1 MVLAV
6 GLATIACG
14 FLAGAL
20 LNVYFW
26 LVQEPLAQQFRTT
39 LTYPSA
45 IVGDGLVLPLV
56 NMAAT
61 AFLLQER
68 AWWTRKMFSGALL
81 LGLGVT
87 LAFHVDQAV
96 NGIVNW
102 SMPTPWHWNLLGAY
116 HAAYM
121 LAVAALLG
129 AFLLS
134 VVGAT
139 RRTGRLPGAAGW
151 VALGGLVF
159 FGLLRMDYLVR

>member
-1 MVLAV
+1 VVLTV
-6 GLATIACG
+6 GVATFACG

-20 LNVYFW
+20 LNVVLW
-26 LVQEPLAQQFRTT
+26 LVQAPLAQQFRTT

-61 AFLLQER
+61 SWLLRER
-68 AWWTRKMFSGALL
+68 AGWTPRLGCGALL

-87 LAFHVDQAV
+87 LAFHIEQGM

-102 SMPTPWHWNLLGAY
+102 SMPTPWHWNGLGVY

-121 LAVAALLG
+121 LTVATLLG

-134 VVGAT
+134 MVGAT
-139 RRTGRLPGAAGW
+139 RRTGRLPGAAVW
-151 VALGGLVF
+151 VALGVLVF